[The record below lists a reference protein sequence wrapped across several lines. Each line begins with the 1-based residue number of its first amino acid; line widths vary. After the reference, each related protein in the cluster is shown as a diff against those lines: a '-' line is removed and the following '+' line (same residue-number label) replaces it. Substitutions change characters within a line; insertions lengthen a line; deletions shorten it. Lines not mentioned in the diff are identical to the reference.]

1 MAKKLDIKTRKDG
14 RMEKVVD
21 GHHFYGRTEKELLRK
36 IKNFQDKKE
45 TGVLFDVIA
54 DAWYTETEDRVTAKT
69 WEGGYVS
76 AYNKAVDYFR
86 GIPFKDITTQDCAA
100 YVNTFVAKGL
110 SYKTVCNNL
119 NVLQM
124 IFQKACIDY
133 NCYNNPAALV
143 KVPRSL
149 PRKKRVSPN
158 QSQIDIIKESTDVPF
173 GDFFF
178 FLLYTGMR
186 RGEALAIEWSDIDWE
201 NKIINVNKS
210 VTYTQLGA
218 FVKSP
223 KTKAGERDVPL
234 LDKLSENLKLRKKK
248 SGRIFAEPDG
258 SIITESHL
266 LMKIK
271 RYSRATGANATFH
284 QLRHAFATIC
294 FEAGLEPKD
303 VQHILGHANI
313 STTMDI
319 YTDWRSGRLDNAAAK
334 LNQFDF

>member
-1 MAKKLDIKTRKDG
+1 MTKKSDVKTRKDG
-14 RMEKVVD
+14 RIEKVVD
-21 GHHFYGRTEKELLRK
+21 GHHFYGKTEKELLRK
-36 IKNFQDKKE
+36 IKEFQEKKE
-45 TGVLFDVIA
+45 VGVLFDVIA
-54 DAWYTETEDRVTAKT
+54 DSWYRDAEKRVTTKT

-76 AYNKAVDYFR
+76 AYNKALDYFK
-86 GIPFKDITTQDCAA
+86 GVPFQEITTQDCAA
-100 YVNTFVAKGL
+100 YVNTFVAKGM

-119 NVLQM
+119 NILQM
-124 IFQKACIDY
+124 IFQKSCVDY
-133 NCYNNPAALV
+133 NCYNNPASLV

-149 PRKKRVSPN
+149 PRKKRTSPA
-158 QSQIDIIKESTDVPF
+158 QAQIDTIKNCTGVPF

-186 RGEALAIEWSDIDWE
+186 RGEALAVEWSDINWK
-201 NKIINVNKS
+201 NKTITVNKS

-218 FVKSP
+218 SIKAP
-223 KTKAGERDVPL
+223 KTKAGERTVPL
-234 LDKLSENLKLRKKK
+234 LDKLAENLKPRMRTT
-248 SGRIFAEPDG
+248 GRIFAESDG
-258 SIITESHL
+258 SIVTESHL

-271 RYSRATGANATFH
+271 RYSRATGVNATFH

-319 YTDWRSGRLDNAAAK
+319 YTDWRSGRLDDAAAK
-334 LNQFDF
+334 LNQFTF